1 MTITAPKSYEYH
13 GDLPDG
19 TMLFSNK
26 KYSIA
31 ITLDEQDQIVSV
43 NARGIGRTKES
54 AALHEL
60 QKFGITKIERF
71 FPWHRHNA
79 IYFRILN
86 EQKKE

>member
-1 MTITAPKSYEYH
+1 MTITVPKGYESH
-13 GDLPDG
+13 GSLPDG

-26 KYSIA
+26 EYSIS
-31 ITLDEQDQIVSV
+31 IKLDEQDQIVSV
-43 NARGIGRTKES
+43 NARGISRTKES

-60 QKFGITKIERF
+60 QKFSITAVERF
-71 FPWHRHNA
+71 FPQHRHNA